1 MADRKGWIDDN
12 MFIHE
17 LGFLI
22 GNKEEQQKLDDALIT
37 PPVESVEPKV
47 SLADIASANPSPEAQ
62 KALDRALERSVEA
75 QAEVTAQARE
85 AVELRKYAIKAWVG
99 ADDETQRRIDVVQLD
114 IAERVLQ
121 TEITRS
127 QSELIDRLLAE
138 MPKERKVPS
147 FSLLSRSFKKVDVSM
162 AFDGGYN
169 RSLSEVKSILLKARE
184 GL

>member
-37 PPVESVEPKV
+37 PPVESVELREQVLTEFKNV
-47 SLADIASANPSPEAQ
+47 LRLAPADYTENCTNVVMSHI
-62 KALDRALERSVEA
+62 
-75 QAEVTAQARE
+75 QA
-85 AVELRKYAIKAWVG
+85 
-99 ADDETQRRIDVVQLD
+99 
-114 IAERVLQ
+114 
-121 TEITRS
+121 S

-169 RSLSEVKSILLKARE
+169 RSLSEVKSILLKAKE

>member
-47 SLADIASANPSPEAQ
+47 SLADIASANPS
-62 KALDRALERSVEA
+62 V
-75 QAEVTAQARE
+75 E
-85 AVELRKYAIKAWVG
+85 AVELREQVLTEFKNVLRLAPTDYT
-99 ADDETQRRIDVVQLD
+99 ENCTNVVMSL
-114 IAERVLQ
+114 LQ

-169 RSLSEVKSILLKARE
+169 RSLSEVKSILLKAKE
-184 GL
+184 EL